1 MTIIRVNQGVTQ
13 DLEQVAR
20 RNRDQFQKYEI
31 YCVNLMSA
39 PGAGKTTLLEK
50 TAQILRNRVRIGI
63 IAGDIE
69 TRRDA
74 DRIATQ
80 GVRVVQVN
88 TGGACHLD
96 ARMIEPALEAL
107 ELESLDLVIIENVG
121 NLVCPAEFDLGEH
134 DKVMILSVTEGD
146 DKPAKYPLMFQQA
159 RLMIL
164 GKADLLPYVNFS
176 EERAIRDAR
185 ALNPGLEVL
194 KLSAVTGEGLD
205 KWLDWLLSR
214 RNQVFGR

>member
-1 MTIIRVNQGVTQ
+1 MTVIRVNQSVTQ

-20 RNRDQFQKYEI
+20 RNRDQFHKHEI

-50 TAQILRNRVRIGI
+50 TAQILRNQVRIGI

-214 RNQVFGR
+214 RKHVFGR